1 MPKRFAVLELL
12 FSHAKEHSIKWKR
25 LNEPKEGDVAFLPVT
40 RKEMEERGWDQCD
53 FVYVCGDA
61 YVDHSSFGMAII
73 TRLLEANGYKVGI
86 IAQPD
91 WHDPASI
98 DVFGEPRLAFLV
110 SAGNMD
116 SMVCHY
122 TVAKKH
128 RNRDFYSPGGQMGLR
143 PDHASVVYGNLI
155 RRTYKDTPLIMGGV
169 EASLRRLAHYDY
181 WSDKL
186 KRSVL
191 LDGGAD
197 MISYGMGEKSIVAI
211 ADALNA
217 GIPIGQ
223 ITWIEGTAFRSHNL
237 EGVMDG
243 YVSLP
248 SFESMR
254 VDKLK
259 YAESFRLQY
268 RNLDPFSG
276 KCLVEPYE
284 QDNLYIVQNPPS
296 TPLSTPEFD
305 AVYRLPYERTYHPMY
320 EAAGGIPAISEV
332 KFSLTSNR
340 GCIGECSF
348 CSLAFHQGRIIQSRS
363 KESLVEEAKTI
374 TQDPDFK
381 GYINDVGGPTANF
394 RKPACPKQLDKGA
407 CRGKRCLAPKPCRS
421 LQVDNRDYLNVLR
434 ELRSLPGVKKV
445 FVRSG
450 LRFDYVLLDK
460 HANEFIDELSQYH
473 VSGQLRLAPEH
484 VSDEVLKVMGKPNND
499 TYQEFVRRFDAANK
513 KLGLKQFV
521 VPYLMSSHP
530 GSTLKEAVELA
541 EFCRDMGF
549 NPEQVQDFY
558 PTPSTISTCI
568 YFTGVDPRT
577 MEEVYCP
584 RTPHEKAMQ
593 RALIQY
599 RNPKNRRLVI
609 EALKAAGREDLI
621 GYDEKCLVRPD
632 KGGARKAN
640 NQARGAKDQRGK
652 RRGGSSAAGSC
663 SKGTAADSDSRGKR
677 QHGKSTGSLQRG
689 KYGKRGEVL
698 GSGRKESGGKPQ
710 PASSGRARSRKD
722 ARFDKEGKV
731 SPSRSSFK
739 PQGRGPNKA
748 AGSKGGIRRQGSKR

>member
-1 MPKRFAVLELL
+1 M
-12 FSHAKEHSIKWKR
+12 
-25 LNEPKEGDVAFLPVT
+25 AFLPVT

-98 DVFGEPRLAFLV
+98 DVFGEPRLAFLL

-155 RRTYKDTPLIMGGV
+155 RRTYKDTPIIMGGV

-217 GIPIGQ
+217 GIPISQ

-363 KESLVEEAKTI
+363 KKSLVEEAKTI

-499 TYQEFVRRFDAANK
+499 AYQEFVRRFDAANK

-599 RNPKNRRLVI
+599 RNPKNRKLVI

-640 NQARGAKDQRGK
+640 NHAKGAKGQRGK
-652 RRGGSSAAGSC
+652 RQGSSSDARPRSKGAAAAGNP
-663 SKGTAADSDSRGKR
+663 K
-677 QHGKSTGSLQRG
+677 GKSRHGNGTSSQREKHAG
-689 KYGKRGEVL
+689 KSEV
-698 GSGRKESGGKPQ
+698 SISGGK
-710 PASSGRARSRKD
+710 ANGSSSRNAIGGRARSHRD
-722 ARFDKEGKV
+722 ARFDKGKV
-731 SPSRSSFK
+731 SPSRGSFK